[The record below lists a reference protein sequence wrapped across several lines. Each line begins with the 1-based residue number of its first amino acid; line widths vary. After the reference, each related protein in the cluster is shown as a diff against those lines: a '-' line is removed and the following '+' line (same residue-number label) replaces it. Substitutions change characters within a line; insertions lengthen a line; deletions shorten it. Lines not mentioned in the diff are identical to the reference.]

1 MDSGSI
7 QVHPNGDIAIITD
20 TGTQLLCVGSHEH
33 AALKNVLELANKGQQ
48 GGGEKGKILTNQMR
62 RLEKRKR
69 KLHTNSE
76 LAELDNYMYEA
87 NMDVVRKNPG
97 RLAIP
102 NIKMKF
108 RNLSVKGVTPMEIM
122 EKCFDIIIR
131 KGISI
136 ADGNLETTKIVV
148 GLSHPQ
154 LMEKSF
160 WMCNRTYQ
168 MINGFTLHNEI
179 ARIMQSNKELVI
191 DEHFEMD
198 MHILKNQN
206 NHVGGCRS
214 KCKKVNNSLY
224 ADQRCGAKAFV
235 LGEGQ
240 CLLKAVAIAMANH
253 NYQNGGIADKKYWR
267 SITRYPIIQ
276 KDAARVIEETSG
288 LEHKQEHSIEDLKQI
303 AECYPDWNFLLF
315 ERNSFS
321 STATKIEEMNPG
333 KTKYVT
339 LLYFDNHYDFVKK
352 SKSVINSRCPDCN
365 KIIELVYYVDT
376 PHICGNSKFC
386 RKCRNF
392 VSNEHNCCFNPPQKK
407 ERENSLKKQEKFLKV
422 VYDVETITIEEKEG
436 KFVPLPAHIVNTIC
450 WETWCHDCVE
460 GEKCKSC
467 PGSGSINHYDVSG
480 RETVISKFT
489 DMLLHNEKF
498 NKAIVLAHNGGCY
511 DHYFVIGEMI
521 FQHGRFP
528 QLTRKGRKIIVAHLP
543 GENPKFGGE
552 RCNQL
557 TFKDSLNFLPMAL
570 SKLPAA
576 FGIKEMAKGFYPHFF
591 NTPENYGKVLNELPP
606 LEYYNVLS
614 MQNPEGLI
622 KFHEKNRMQKFDCD
636 GERLKYCQ
644 SDVQIT
650 MAALKKFCEIC
661 KKELGGWDPIVSA
674 ATIPSFVMHLMKFEH
689 IKSGEIGYIP
699 ENGFP
704 KRTQSKLAI
713 KYLFWLSKM
722 TGQKIQHLRCGG
734 EKRIIVESKTFYVD
748 GYDEK
753 NNEIIEI
760 YGCCVHGC
768 LKCNQPDARNPLD
781 TIKTNGEIL
790 EETIK
795 RQAILEKAGYVVKVV
810 WEHEIREQMASNRN
824 MKQFFAQCRHT
835 SCLRP
840 RDAMYGGRTQPFK
853 YILIADKC
861 ENIRYLDFC
870 SLYPFVNMTA
880 AYPTGQPEI
889 ITENFDYASG
899 SLQYRGLVYCDVNP
913 SKNLELPILPYRA
926 GGKLLF
932 PLCRSCAENMDA
944 SSECT
949 HRNVQQRYLTGT
961 WYSEEL
967 KLALENGYELL
978 RIHEVW
984 HWDDSKWQTGWPS
997 GVVTEEERLKH
1008 IQDIENTDGVK
1019 LTYEKIEK
1027 NPALRS
1033 MAKLFLNSAWE
1044 YEMTSLDDIQHD
1056 ITMISRMKLDD
1067 YLDTK
1072 KYANVVFGVI
1082 TTAVAR
1088 LILYGAMKMVGHER
1102 LGYCDTDSIVFI
1114 EKDGENLCG
1123 DLVGTGLGKLESEVP
1138 EGLKIAK
1145 FVAVAPKCYCYELT
1159 KMDGTHVKFVIKAKG
1174 VTLDAANSNIVTF
1187 GEMERMAKE
1196 LIAEQHIEPIHAK
1209 VRGMKKKMLVSIT
1222 NYETRKIVQPV
1233 VDKLRLCKDGTTLPH
1248 GYNNN
1253 EIIRDYLFE

>member
-48 GGGEKGKILTNQMR
+48 GGGEKRKNPDEPDAETG
-62 RLEKRKR
+62 EKK
-69 KLHTNSE
+69 KKTTYKFVTDSE

-352 SKSVINSRCPDCN
+352 SKSVINSRNNNDR
-365 KIIELVYYVDT
+365 
-376 PHICGNSKFC
+376 G
-386 RKCRNF
+386 
-392 VSNEHNCCFNPPQKK
+392 
-407 ERENSLKKQEKFLKV
+407 
-422 VYDVETITIEEKEG
+422 KEG

-650 MAALKKFCEIC
+650 MAALKKFCEVCEQIFG
-661 KKELGGWDPIVSA
+661 KGFTNLKSEGGNISDFYNSEFCHASDEIR
-674 ATIPSFVMHLMKFEH
+674 TYQIR
-689 IKSGEIGYIP
+689 EIGYIP

-984 HWDDSKWQTGWPS
+984 HWDDSKWQTGGFFARYLKPLLKMKHEASGWPS